1 MSTVGQFLDDLIDLA
16 AGTTATFAPVTSVD
30 KNNQAT
36 YGTAV
41 AYTVQI
47 GGPVK
52 YMHRESAQERTSS
65 QTLYCFTPNSISA
78 KDKVTLPAG
87 YDGTVNPKIAQVDRQ
102 SDELGFCYTVIYLG

>member
-1 MSTVGQFLDDLIDLA
+1 MSVGQFLDDLIDLA
-16 AGTTATFAPVTSVD
+16 AGTTAIFTPVATVD
-30 KNNQAT
+30 KNNQPAT
-36 YGTAV
+36 YGTPAT
-41 AYTVQI
+41 YTVQI

-65 QTLYCFTPNSISA
+65 QTLYVFTPNSISA

-87 YDGTVNPKIAQVDRQ
+87 YDGTTTPKIAQVDRQ